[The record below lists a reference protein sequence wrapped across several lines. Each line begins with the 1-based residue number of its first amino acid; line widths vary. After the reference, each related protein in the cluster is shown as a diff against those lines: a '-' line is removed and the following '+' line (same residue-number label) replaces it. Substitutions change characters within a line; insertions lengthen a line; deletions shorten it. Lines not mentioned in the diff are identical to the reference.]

1 MVRIVD
7 LEELDLR
14 AELGD
19 DGRISRVLDQRGNEM
34 GLVAAKTDPLT
45 GGIKCQAGSNAFY
58 AEGTNPPSGTG
69 IEIMPVSDLT
79 KWNTDKTAA
88 VTVSIDTT
96 VLYNGQPTI
105 RIDVPAGT
113 SGTVKVGTAST
124 DCRIPYNWDRKGSAV
139 AVKYSNVALSPA
151 GFNFYVGD
159 STYANFWN
167 GGINTTHYTPS
178 QVLNNEWWIAKLD
191 TLSVGGGSPV
201 LASTMRC
208 KLQFTAVSQAT
219 NESIWIGFCGAYPP
233 KKKPEIILTLDDGFA
248 SWYSFI
254 RPLAKHY
261 DIPVSMGI
269 ISGSVGN
276 ANYLTRDQILEM
288 YNDGSRLFD
297 FVNHS
302 TNNNAYGTI
311 GAAAY
316 YANLVTCRNYLQGI
330 GIYGDGPSHV
340 PYTQTQ
346 SGDDLYALMAAGG
359 FLSGRMGGYSYE
371 YARDGMYATGLDKHR
386 WMLNIIS
393 GLQTGVTLANAQTA
407 VNTVVTDNGFGM
419 INAHDFATA
428 DAAYVWS
435 YDKMEQLFGWLAAQ
449 RDAGTINIKSWS
461 RWYADLTG
469 RHSDRR

>member
-1 MVRIVD
+1 M
-7 LEELDLR
+7 
-14 AELGD
+14 
-19 DGRISRVLDQRGNEM
+19 
-34 GLVAAKTDPLT
+34 P
-45 GGIKCQAGSNAFY
+45 SNAFY
-58 AEGTNPPSGTG
+58 AEGTNPPVGTG

-88 VTVSIDTT
+88 VTVSIDTS
-96 VLYNGQPTI
+96 VLYNGQPTL

-124 DCRIPYNWDRKGSAV
+124 DCRIPYNWNLKGAAV
-139 AVKYSNVALSPA
+139 ALKYSNVALAPA

-167 GGINTTHYTPS
+167 GGINTTHYSPP
-178 QVLNNEWWIAKLD
+178 QVLNNEWWVAKLD
-191 TLSVGGGSPV
+191 TLSTGGGTPV

-208 KLQFTAVSQAT
+208 KLQFTAVSQVT
-219 NESIWIGFCGAYPP
+219 NESIWIGFCGAYPA

-276 ANYLTRDQILEM
+276 ANYLTQSQIVEM
-288 YNDGSRLFD
+288 FNDGSRLFD

-302 TNNNAYGTI
+302 TNNDAYGTI

-316 YANLVTCRNYLQGI
+316 YQNLVTCRNYLQGI

-359 FLSGRMGGYSYE
+359 FLSGRMGAYSYE

-386 WMLNIIS
+386 WMLNIAS

-407 VNTVVTDNGFGM
+407 INQVVTDSGFGM